1 MHLYLV
7 KCKLRL
13 PNITKKFRSVS
24 AFTRDSAWK
33 EFLHFDF
40 LHLTLSPDLNCY
52 SRSKCTIDL
61 EDYSTLCEGKQ
72 KKITNTLFVI
82 QLLVGM
88 KIGKLC
94 KYFWKV
100 ESHFLCWGIWFI
112 LSERSGPVGFK
123 LAGEFATCL
132 WLCDSLLVRR
142 SNLLFHLFDLRI
154 RNHACSWKMRKGAWN
169 PSVQN
174 DPSNTPAGYSQ
185 VQIRWNVWNVHQI
198 TENMNSFNL

>member
-1 MHLYLV
+1 MHINEQSHMA
-7 KCKLRL
+7 LRQ
-13 PNITKKFRSVS
+13 
-24 AFTRDSAWK
+24 K
-33 EFLHFDF
+33 EFLHFEL
-40 LHLTLSPDLNCY
+40 LHLTLSLDLNSY
-52 SRSKCTIDL
+52 SRSTCIIDL
-61 EDYSTLCEGKQ
+61 EDYSFYVRGNR
-72 KKITNTLFVI
+72 KKITNTLFII

-112 LSERSGPVGFK
+112 SSKRSGPVGFK
-123 LAGEFATCL
+123 LAGEFPTCH

-154 RNHACSWKMRKGAWN
+154 RNLACSWKMRKGAWN

-174 DPSNTPAGYSQ
+174 YTSNTPAG
-185 VQIRWNVWNVHQI
+185 
-198 TENMNSFNL
+198 